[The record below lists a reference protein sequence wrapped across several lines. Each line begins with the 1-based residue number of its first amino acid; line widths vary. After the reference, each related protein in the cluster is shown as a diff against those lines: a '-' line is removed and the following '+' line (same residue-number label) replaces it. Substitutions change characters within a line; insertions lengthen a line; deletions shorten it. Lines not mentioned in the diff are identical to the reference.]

1 MVVCIAEIDR
11 IVDHCLKYLFI
22 KTSSYNCHHV
32 SCSQRAGANRNRH
45 RMVVGFTTTYVISSY
60 HD

>member
-22 KTSSYNCHHV
+22 KTSSYNV
-32 SCSQRAGANRNRH
+32 VIVIMYRAHKERGPI
-45 RMVVGFTTTYVISSY
+45 VTVIVW
-60 HD
+60 